1 MNVTYG
7 KSAANDSMR
16 YSAFVKTVDIRI
28 QGIANQIRLTSMTI
42 TDLENVFD
50 EFSEKGGKMRGF
62 PLPKV
67 LDLYTVLR
75 GCSHTFHEINT
86 YIYLAVKNLPSPS
99 GGKVKRE
106 KEELK
111 PKDRQE
117 LVGRLDNAEK
127 TIDFYRWKLGISLTT
142 FSMRINNQ

>member
-7 KSAANDSMR
+7 KNAAKDSIR
-16 YSAFVKTVDIRI
+16 YSTFVKTVDIQI
-28 QGIANQIRLTSMTI
+28 EGIANQIRLTSITI

-50 EFSEKGGKMRGF
+50 EFSKKGGKMRRF

-67 LDLYTVLR
+67 LDLYTVLS
-75 GCSHTFHEINT
+75 GCSDTFHEINT

-99 GGKVKRE
+99 DGKAIRE
-106 KEELK
+106 KKELEPEE
-111 PKDRQE
+111 RQA
-117 LVGRLDNAEK
+117 LMGRLNNAEK